1 MYDVRL
7 FRPPNKETAT
17 LVIVAVVLLV
27 VVFFAGYLLGLRHV
41 SDHGGGADTVGNQL
55 AETGTAIQHA
65 KDGID
70 TAAGTAD
77 KVGAGIGAA
86 KESAGYLQHTADTSA
101 ELIADCQRIIRQVRA
116 RGKEKA
122 PQNQGA
128 AKHIF
133 YFNGCGNDCCRLP

>member
-1 MYDVRL
+1 MYDVRRL
-7 FRPPNKETAT
+7 FSEGKTDH
-17 LVIVAVVLLV
+17 VVAVVALV
-27 VVFFAGYLLGLRHV
+27 VFVVGFVSGYMLGLRNV

-70 TAAGTAD
+70 QAAGTAD

-101 ELIADCQRIIRQVRA
+101 ELIADCQRIIETVRR

-122 PQNQGA
+122 PQN
-128 AKHIF
+128 
-133 YFNGCGNDCCRLP
+133 

>member
-1 MYDVRL
+1 MYDIPD
-7 FRPPNKETAT
+7 FGPNNKEMAVGI
-17 LVIVAVVLLV
+17 LVSVVVLV
-27 VVFFAGYLLGLRHV
+27 VVFCLGYLLCLRHV

-70 TAAGTAD
+70 QATGTAD

-101 ELIADCQRIIRQVRA
+101 ELIADCQRIIETVRR

-122 PQNQGA
+122 PQN
-128 AKHIF
+128 
-133 YFNGCGNDCCRLP
+133 

>member
-1 MYDVRL
+1 MYDVRRL
-7 FRPPNKETAT
+7 FSEGKTDH
-17 LVIVAVVLLV
+17 VVAVVALV
-27 VVFFAGYLLGLRHV
+27 VFVVGFVSGYMLGLRNV

-70 TAAGTAD
+70 QAAGTAD

-116 RGKEKA
+116 RGKK
-122 PQNQGA
+122 
-128 AKHIF
+128 
-133 YFNGCGNDCCRLP
+133 

>member
-1 MYDVRL
+1 MYDISG
-7 FRPPNKETAT
+7 FRPNNEKTAT
-17 LVIVAVVLLV
+17 LILIV
-27 VVFFAGYLLGLRHV
+27 FACMVAAGFTGYLLGLRHV

-116 RGKEKA
+116 RGKKEA
-122 PQNQGA
+122 P
-128 AKHIF
+128 K
-133 YFNGCGNDCCRLP
+133 D

>member
-1 MYDVRL
+1 MYDVSG
-7 FRPPNKETAT
+7 FRPNNEKTAT
-17 LVIVAVVLLV
+17 LILV
-27 VVFFAGYLLGLRHV
+27 VFACMVAAGFAGYLLGLRNV
-41 SDHGGGADTVGNQL
+41 SDHAGGADAVGNQL
-55 AETGTAIQHA
+55 AETGTAVQHA

-70 TAAGTAD
+70 QAAGTAD

-122 PQNQGA
+122 PQN
-128 AKHIF
+128 
-133 YFNGCGNDCCRLP
+133 